1 MRAVFVT
8 RLGGPEVL
16 QIHEAPEPQVRPGK
30 VLVEIE
36 AAGVNFADAM
46 MARGTYPGTPQPPF
60 IAGREFCGTIVDSIN
75 SSGGR
80 STSTGA
86 SGFSPGDRVMGYC
99 QGAAFAERVAVSAN
113 SIWPAPKNWTAV
125 EAAAFPVNF
134 FTAYLAFWKAGLT
147 DVGDSARRPRVLIHA
162 VAGGVGTAAVEIAK
176 ILGIETYGTS
186 SSDEKLSRMRQL
198 GLNHGINYK
207 QDDYEEAIQKLTD
220 GEGVDAVFEMLGGEH
235 TAKST
240 RCLAFL
246 GRVILYGTATGVQPQ
261 FDVRT
266 MYTKQASV
274 HGLWLSPLASH
285 KEVMEPAW
293 QRMKEWIDSGKLRP
307 VVGHTLPLHRA
318 GDAFRLLLERKNF
331 GKVVL
336 TV

>member
-16 QIHEAPEPQVRPGK
+16 QIHEAPEPQVRPGR
-30 VLVEIE
+30 VLLEVE

-60 IAGREFCGTIVDSIN
+60 IAGREVCGTVLESKDVP
-75 SSGGR
+75 R
-80 STSTGA
+80 SPAT
-86 SGFSPGDRVMGYC
+86 GFSPGDRVMGYC
-99 QGAAFAERVAVSAN
+99 QGAAFAERVALSTS

-147 DVGDSARRPRVLIHA
+147 DVREERSRRPRVLIHA

-207 QDDYEEAIQKLTD
+207 HDDYEEAIQKLTD

-246 GRVILYGTATGVQPQ
+246 GKVILYGTATGAQPQ

-293 QRMKEWIDSGKLRP
+293 ERMKEWIDAGKLRP

-318 GDAFRLLLERKNF
+318 GEAFKLLLERKNF

>member
-8 RLGGPEVL
+8 RYGGPEAL

-30 VLVEIE
+30 ILVEVE
-36 AAGVNFADAM
+36 AAGVNFADVM

-60 IAGREFCGTIVDSIN
+60 VAGREFCGTILDDQP
-75 SSGGR
+75 GGR
-80 STSTGA
+80 STPTG
-86 SGFSPGDRVMGYC
+86 SSFSKGQRVMGYC
-99 QGAAFAERVAVSAN
+99 QGAAFAEKVTVAEGG
-113 SIWPAPKNWTAV
+113 IWPAPERWTAV
-125 EAAAFPVNF
+125 ECAAFPVNF
-134 FTAYLAFWKAGLT
+134 FTAYLAFWKAGLLEPRE
-147 DVGDSARRPRVLIHA
+147 DGAPRPRVLIHA

-176 ILGIETYGTS
+176 ILGIESFGTS
-186 SSDEKLSRMRQL
+186 SSDDKLARAKQL
-198 GLNHGINYK
+198 GLDHPINYRH
-207 QDDYEEAIQKLTD
+207 DDYEEAVLKLTD

-240 RCLAFL
+240 RCLRFL
-246 GRVILYGTATGVQPQ
+246 GRVILYGTATGVQPH

-285 KEVMEPAW
+285 KEVMGPAW
-293 QRMKEWIDSGKLRP
+293 KQLSEWIEQGKLRP
-307 VVGHTLPLHRA
+307 AVGHTLPMHRA
-318 GDAFRLLLERKNF
+318 GEAFKLLLDRKNF